1 MHVDRTLGFAMVHAG
16 FAPKWTIKIAEARAR
31 EAEEQLRGDGYRK
44 LLKNMYGDKPV
55 WNPKLTGADRFRAI
69 VNIFTRMRYC
79 TPNGRIGFEEKG
91 RPARRS
97 RACTRGS
104 TCPGTRR
111 ASCRWC
117 AGTGRRWAC
126 SWAWAS
132 TASTPVRCRGG
143 KLTALE
149 LGPELR
155 LHQVAGREVPPSEI
169 RRAG

>member
-69 VNIFTRMRYC
+69 VNVFTRMRYC

-91 RPARRS
+91 RPG
-97 RACTRGS
+97 TQK
-104 TCPGTRR
+104 PGPVSVVRR
-111 ASCRWC
+111 ARPRAARI
-117 AGTGRRWAC
+117 AGGVRPLVDARAC

-132 TASTPVRCRGG
+132 TASTPARCG
-143 KLTALE
+143 A
-149 LGPELR
+149 
-155 LHQVAGREVPPSEI
+155 AS
-169 RRAG
+169 